1 MAVASMKLVNIAGP
15 LDRLDEIID
24 LTGSSGVFQPE
35 DAMTFFSNN
44 KNFSP
49 ILQED
54 LFRPLLSA
62 LENAL
67 PENCTF
73 STPAVEDAMNYSTMK
88 EKTEAFL
95 SEISER
101 NCRTEQLQK
110 KILERD
116 TSLQKLEHFIGLNLD
131 MKEICACKYTSVR
144 FGRIPTRCMERMD
157 SFGKNTNIFAFKCT
171 EDNEFTYGVFF
182 SPKSD
187 SGEMDRIL
195 SGFYFERIY
204 VPNTGQTIE
213 NAYENL
219 LQQKE
224 TCVEELKEN
233 NHALQDFWKERKDG
247 VSELRRQIQA
257 QISYY
262 ELKKHAV
269 QYGEGQKAFL
279 LVGWV
284 PAWEGRHLLKTLS
297 GMKGIDCNIESAE
310 NEIEHNPPSHLKNL
324 RCFKPFEFFVDM
336 YGLPTYGEF
345 DPTPFVAITYT
356 LLFGIMFGD
365 VGQGLILSL
374 IGWLMW
380 KLKKMKLGRVLI
392 PCGISSACF
401 GLIYGS
407 VFGLEEVLNP
417 LYKSLFGWEEK
428 PVDVMAP
435 ATTNMIIY
443 LSIALGV
450 VLIAVALLLNIISCI
465 RRKNLPVLLFSAN
478 GLPGLLFYSALV
490 GGLVCQI
497 RLQIPVMQPLY
508 ILFLIVLPLL
518 LMFLQEPLANLIT
531 RKKEKI
537 QWGNY
542 LAQSF
547 FELFETLLSFATNTM
562 SFLRVGAFVLVHAGM
577 MMVGFTLA
585 EMVPSAFGVIIV
597 AFWNG
602 LVIALEGLLV
612 GIQVLRLEFYEMFS
626 RFFEGGGR
634 PFTPSVLK
642 K

>member
-1 MAVASMKLVNIAGP
+1 
-15 LDRLDEIID
+15 
-24 LTGSSGVFQPE
+24 
-35 DAMTFFSNN
+35 
-44 KNFSP
+44 
-49 ILQED
+49 
-54 LFRPLLSA
+54 
-62 LENAL
+62 
-67 PENCTF
+67 
-73 STPAVEDAMNYSTMK
+73 
-88 EKTEAFL
+88 
-95 SEISER
+95 
-101 NCRTEQLQK
+101 
-110 KILERD
+110 
-116 TSLQKLEHFIGLNLD
+116 
-131 MKEICACKYTSVR
+131 
-144 FGRIPTRCMERMD
+144 
-157 SFGKNTNIFAFKCT
+157 
-171 EDNEFTYGVFF
+171 
-182 SPKSD
+182 
-187 SGEMDRIL
+187 
-195 SGFYFERIY
+195 
-204 VPNTGQTIE
+204 
-213 NAYENL
+213 
-219 LQQKE
+219 
-224 TCVEELKEN
+224 
-233 NHALQDFWKERKDG
+233 
-247 VSELRRQIQA
+247 
-257 QISYY
+257 
-262 ELKKHAV
+262 
-269 QYGEGQKAFL
+269 
-279 LVGWV
+279 
-284 PAWEGRHLLKTLS
+284 
-297 GMKGIDCNIESAE
+297 
-310 NEIEHNPPSHLKNL
+310 
-324 RCFKPFEFFVDM
+324 
-336 YGLPTYGEF
+336 
-345 DPTPFVAITYT
+345 
-356 LLFGIMFGD
+356 MFGD